1 MKLIVQPD
9 AGIAPVITAIK
20 QAKKSIDIL
29 IFRLDRA
36 ELARALEAAVA
47 RGINVRALTAHTN
60 RGGEKNLRK
69 LELELL
75 QCGVTV
81 SRTADDLLRYHG
93 KMMIVDNA
101 ILHVYGFNFTGRDMG
116 QSRSL
121 GIVTKNRK
129 LVQEA
134 KQAVRGRF
142 QPPALHARRRSFRR
156 EPGEWPRTAHEVHPG
171 RAPRASHLRS
181 ESERRRHSP
190 SPRRAAEG
198 GVDVKVIGRVEAK
211 WNIKSEKFPGKRLH
225 IRAIV
230 RDGSRGFIGS
240 QSLRRLELEK
250 RREVGVIVVDP
261 KVVNEMK
268 AIFETDWAQTESGRK
283 EAKKRAKSGEA
294 PLRKADKKAYKKAEE
309 RAAKKAR
316 KAEKKAAKL
325 AKKAEKKAEKAGK
338 VRKKADKRA
347 DKVVRKYEKRA
358 VA

>member
-1 MKLIVQPD
+1 MKIIVQPD
-9 AGIAPVITAIK
+9 AGIAPVLTAIK
-20 QAKKSIDIL
+20 QAKRSIDIL

-60 RGGEKNLRK
+60 RGGDKNLRK

-101 ILHVYGFNFTGRDMG
+101 MLHVYGFNFTGRDMG

-121 GIVTKNRK
+121 GLVTRNRK

-134 KQAVRGRF
+134 SKLFEADFNRQPYTPGNGRF
-142 QPPALHARRRSFRR
+142 VVSPENGRERLTKFIKGARRELLIYDPKVSDD
-156 EPGEWPRTAHEVHPG
+156 AI
-171 RAPRASHLRS
+171 LRVLV
-181 ESERRRHSP
+181 ERQK
-190 SPRRAAEG
+190 A
-198 GVDVKVIGRVEAK
+198 GVEVKVIGRVEAK
-211 WNIKSEKFPGKRLH
+211 WDLRSEKFPGKRLH
-225 IRAIV
+225 IRALV

-240 QSLRRLELEK
+240 QSLRRLELER
-250 RREVGVIVVDP
+250 RREVGVILDDP
-261 KVVNEMK
+261 RVVNQMK

-283 EAKKRAKSGEA
+283 EAKKRAKNGGKLHSKG
-294 PLRKADKKAYKKAEE
+294 DKKAYRKAEKA
-309 RAAKKAR
+309 AAKKAR
-316 KAEKKAAKL
+316 KA
-325 AKKAEKKAEKAGK
+325 AKKADRKAGK
-338 VRKKADKRA
+338 EGRND
-347 DKVVRKYEKRA
+347 EKRA